1 MSYTIELEKLT
12 DEQLEAFKIIDMNAY
27 KGEKEKRSTYSD
39 EEVKNGQIFTDLD
52 KAYYYLKPMY
62 DNMRNND
69 TKKTITDSGILQT
82 IEKVFRFCK
91 LKNKPYNKFQPVEV
105 TNFEELSDAIHNK
118 TAEKITLVATPKVIT
133 ADFNTETTGNAVTV
147 GPEPVTEPIIPV
159 PEPAVMPE
167 PVPVPNPQATVVEDK
182 VVIPATQS
190 TLESMSTE
198 ELNKIMASIPAVEKI

>member
-12 DEQLEAFKIIDMNAY
+12 DEQLEAFKIIDENAY
-27 KGEKEKRSTYSD
+27 KGEKEKRSTYSE

-91 LKNKPYNKFQPVEV
+91 LKNKPYNKYQPEPLVVGE
-105 TNFEELSDAIHNK
+105 IK
-118 TAEKITLVATPKVIT
+118 TV
-133 ADFNTETTGNAVTV
+133 FNTEATGNVVTV
-147 GPEPVTEPIIPV
+147 DGSNPLAEPIIPV
-159 PEPAVMPE
+159 PELAIMPE
-167 PVPVPNPQATVVEDK
+167 PVPMPNPQATVVEDK

>member
-1 MSYTIELEKLT
+1 MVLMVQVENIPIGNK
-12 DEQLEAFKIIDMNAY
+12 
-27 KGEKEKRSTYSD
+27 
-39 EEVKNGQIFTDLD
+39 EVKNGQIFTDLD

-91 LKNKPYNKFQPVEV
+91 LKNKPYNKYQPEPVIVGEIKS
-105 TNFEELSDAIHNK
+105 TFN
-118 TAEKITLVATPKVIT
+118 AEATGIV
-133 ADFNTETTGNAVTV
+133 VTV
-147 GPEPVTEPIIPV
+147 GGPNPVAEPIIPV

-167 PVPVPNPQATVVEDK
+167 PVPMPNPQATVVEDN

>member
-12 DEQLEAFKIIDMNAY
+12 DEQLEAFKIIDIEAY
-27 KGEKEKRSTYSD
+27 KGEKEKRSTYSE

-62 DNMRNND
+62 DNMRNSD

-91 LKNKPYNKFQPVEV
+91 LKNKPYNKYQPEPVIVGEV
-105 TNFEELSDAIHNK
+105 K
-118 TAEKITLVATPKVIT
+118 AT
-133 ADFNTETTGNAVTV
+133 FNTETTGNVV
-147 GPEPVTEPIIPV
+147 IPEPIIPV
-159 PEPAVMPE
+159 PAPEIMPE
-167 PVPVPNPQATVVEDK
+167 PVPMPNPQATVVEDK

>member
-12 DEQLEAFKIIDMNAY
+12 DEQLEAFKIIDADAY

-62 DNMRNND
+62 DNMRNSD

-91 LKNKPYNKFQPVEV
+91 LKNKPYNKYQPE
-105 TNFEELSDAIHNK
+105 
-118 TAEKITLVATPKVIT
+118 PVIVGEIKLT
-133 ADFNTETTGNAVTV
+133 FNTEATGNAVTV
-147 GPEPVTEPIIPV
+147 GGPNPVTEPIIPV
-159 PEPAVMPE
+159 PEPAIMPE
-167 PVPVPNPQATVVEDK
+167 PVPMPNPQATVVEDK

>member
-12 DEQLEAFKIIDMNAY
+12 DEQLEAFKIIDADAY
-27 KGEKEKRSTYSD
+27 KGEKEKRSTYSE

-91 LKNKPYNKFQPVEV
+91 LKNKPYNKYQPVAV
-105 TNFEELSDAIHNK
+105 VEETK
-118 TAEKITLVATPKVIT
+118 PVV
-133 ADFNTETTGNAVTV
+133 NTEATSNVV
-147 GPEPVTEPIIPV
+147 IPEPIIPT
-159 PEPAVMPE
+159 PEKMPE
-167 PVPVPNPQATVVEDK
+167 PVPQPNPQATVVNNNI
-182 VVIPATQS
+182 VIPATQS

>member
-91 LKNKPYNKFQPVEV
+91 LKNKPYTKYEPVQV
-105 TNFEELSDAIHNK
+105 TNFEQLSDAIHNK
-118 TAEKITLVATPKVIT
+118 TAEKITIVSPTEATGGISIVS
-133 ADFNTETTGNAVTV
+133 N
-147 GPEPVTEPIIPV
+147 PEKV
-159 PEPAVMPE
+159 PEAVQIIQPI
-167 PVPVPNPQATVVEDK
+167 PQPNPQATVVEDN